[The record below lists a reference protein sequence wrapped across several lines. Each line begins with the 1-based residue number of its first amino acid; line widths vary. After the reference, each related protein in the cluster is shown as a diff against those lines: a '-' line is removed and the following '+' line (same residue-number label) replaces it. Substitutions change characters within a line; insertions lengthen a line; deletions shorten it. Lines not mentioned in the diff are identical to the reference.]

1 MEPLR
6 LKMSNQELE
15 KRMKELEKEDQ
26 EKLDKEKEENDKFL
40 DDIRNKI
47 VK

>member
-1 MEPLR
+1 MEPMKV
-6 LKMSNQELE
+6 KMSSQELA
-15 KRMKELEKEDQ
+15 KRIKEIEKEDQ

-40 DDIRNKI
+40 AKVREKI

>member
-1 MEPLR
+1 
-6 LKMSNQELE
+6 
-15 KRMKELEKEDQ
+15 MKEIEKEDI

-40 DDIRNKI
+40 AEMREKI

>member
-1 MEPLR
+1 MEPMKV
-6 LKMSNQELE
+6 KMSSQELA
-15 KRMKELEKEDQ
+15 KRMKEIEKEDQ

-40 DDIRNKI
+40 AEMREKI